1 MIRRRLFCA
10 AMLLIGIV
18 GQAQAQGIN
27 PSNLNL
33 ITFQNST
40 GEAIEYVFLSPGDSA
55 YWSTDILGSSRVLT
69 NGNSL
74 GFYIH
79 YPNRCD
85 EFDIMAI
92 GASGSAFMMFDYQ
105 ICDGTEAYVP
115 LDRKSL
121 RDTAPDLDLVEIVV
135 ENETNYDIQYLFFS
149 PGDSIMWGVDQLD
162 ESTIMRP
169 GELVSMLLPATKSEV
184 RYDVQAVDE
193 DADSYTFFV
202 GVDNSRDTYTF
213 AVEPSD
219 LD

>member
-1 MIRRRLFCA
+1 
-10 AMLLIGIV
+10 MLLISIV

-55 YWSTDILGSSRVLT
+55 HWSTDILGSSRVLS

-85 EFDIMAI
+85 EFDILAI
-92 GASGSAFMMFDYQ
+92 GASGDAFMMFDYQ

-121 RDTAPDLDLVEIVV
+121 GDAAPDFDLVEIVL

-162 ESTIMRP
+162 ESTILQP
-169 GELVSMLLPATKSEV
+169 GESLSVLLPTTRDEV

-193 DADSYTFFV
+193 DQDSYTFFV
-202 GVDNSRDTYTF
+202 QVDNSLDRYTF
-213 AVEPSD
+213 GVEPSD